1 MAFNVWGSRAP
12 MLPALLTS
20 VIALMVLSWSSDRFV
35 TGAAGLSLKLGLSP
49 ALVGLT
55 LVAFGTSAPEILVS
69 ATAALSDSSALAVAN
84 ALGSNIANMGLVL
97 ALTLLWR
104 PVPCPQDSRHQVL
117 SVCLLV
123 TALAGVV
130 LIDGRLTRVD
140 GVLLLAG
147 LTVLAVATWKRKA
160 LMEAPP
166 RDNPEG
172 GRGRD
177 LLLFLGG
184 LVLLLISARALVWG
198 ATEVA
203 RQLGVG
209 EALIGLTLVALGTS
223 LPELATCLA
232 ATRRGHGELALGN
245 VLGSNI
251 LNLLMVLP
259 MPALLGPGR
268 LADPALLDRDYTA
281 VVLLTLVMAL
291 GMMLA
296 VRRPLGRGTGL
307 ALLAGYGVYLMVLWR
322 GLQATSGV

>member
-1 MAFNVWGSRAP
+1 MFT
-12 MLPALLTS
+12 ALLTS
-20 VIALMVLSWSSDRFV
+20 LIALAVLSWSADRFV
-35 TGAAGLSLKLGLSP
+35 TGAAGLALDFGLSR

-69 ATAALSDSSALAVAN
+69 ATAALSGSSALGVAN
-84 ALGSNIANMGLVL
+84 ALGSNIANLGLVL

-104 PVPCPQDSRHQVL
+104 PVPCPDHSRRLVL
-117 SVCLLV
+117 STCLLV
-123 TALAGVV
+123 TSLAGVV
-130 LIDGRLTRVD
+130 LIDGHLTRAD
-140 GVLLLAG
+140 GAILLIGLAA
-147 LTVLAVATWKRKA
+147 LALITWHRKTSTPQPA
-160 LMEAPP
+160 RPQP
-166 RDNPEG
+166 
-172 GRGRD
+172 GRSRRHD
-177 LLLFLGG
+177 LLLFFGG

-198 ATEVA
+198 ATEAA

-232 ATRRGHGELALGN
+232 ATRRGHGDLALGN

-268 LADPALLDRDYTA
+268 LADPALLDRDYA
-281 VVLLTLVMAL
+281 AMVLLTLVMAL

-296 VRRPLGRGTGL
+296 VRHPLGRGTGL
-307 ALLAGYGVYLMVLWR
+307 ALLGGYAVYLMVLWR